1 MLVHEF
7 LFRLFLLAVLTFH
20 NVEGQ
25 AQTTRPNDLTSE
37 ILHMDSLMFNA
48 FNSRDVETMK
58 NLFDKD
64 LEFYHDISGMMNYE
78 KNMAATKETFAA
90 GTDLHRELVAGST
103 EVYPIKDYGAMQM
116 GEHTFCHTENGK
128 PDCGTFK
135 FVHIWKKTPDG
146 WKITRVISYGH
157 KN

>member
-1 MLVHEF
+1 MF
-7 LFRLFLLAVLTFH
+7 
-20 NVEGQ
+20 NNMSGQ
-25 AQTTRPNDLTSE
+25 AQDSRANGLTLE

-48 FNSRDVETMK
+48 FNSRDVETVK

-64 LEFYHDISGMMNYE
+64 LEFYHDISGLMNYDT
-78 KNMAATKETFAA
+78 NMAATEETFAS
-90 GTDLHRELVAGST
+90 GTDLHRELVPGST
-103 EVYPIKDYGAMQM
+103 EVYPIKNYGAMQM
-116 GEHTFCHTENGK
+116 GEHTFRHTENGK

-135 FVHIWKKTPDG
+135 FVHIWKKTPEG

>member
-1 MLVHEF
+1 MS
-7 LFRLFLLAVLTFH
+7 
-20 NVEGQ
+20 GQ
-25 AQTTRPNDLTSE
+25 AQDSRADGLTLE

-64 LEFYHDISGMMNYE
+64 LEFYHDISGLMNYD
-78 KNMAATKETFAA
+78 KNMAATEETFAS
-90 GTDLHRELVAGST
+90 GTDLHRELVPGST
-103 EVYPIKDYGAMQM
+103 EVYPIKNYGAMQM
-116 GEHTFCHTENGK
+116 GEHIFCHTENGK

-135 FVHIWKKTPDG
+135 FVHIWKKTPEG